1 MRTKD
6 FYEQVDPTMF
16 RMAPVFRDVDE
27 GGLARLIAISKLLT
41 VPEGTH
47 LCRQGTPADHLLVL
61 LDGQVALEKTTPSG
75 ASAVVEVVQPGGH
88 CMLSAV
94 LSGLPCLMSARTIAA
109 AILIGIDADGLRVR
123 LHRDMS
129 LATALLRAEAIDFG
143 AMVQQIC
150 DLKLRTTAQRLGS
163 YTSRPYRRL
172 VCAQGWRGGCA
183 RNQYDTSR
191 PTAQSRVKGSA
202 GWY

>member
-1 MRTKD
+1 MQTKD
-6 FYEQVDPTMF
+6 FHEQVDPTMF

-47 LCRQGTPADHLLVL
+47 LCRQGTPADRLLVL
-61 LDGQVALEKTTPSG
+61 LYGQVALEKTTPSG
-75 ASAVVEVVQPGGH
+75 ASAVVEVVQPGGL

-109 AILIGIDADGLRVR
+109 AILIGIDADGLRV
-123 LHRDMS
+123 LLARDMS

-143 AMVQQIC
+143 AMVQQVC

-163 YTSRPYRRL
+163 YTSGL
-172 VCAQGWRGGCA
+172 
-183 RNQYDTSR
+183 
-191 PTAQSRVKGSA
+191 
-202 GWY
+202 